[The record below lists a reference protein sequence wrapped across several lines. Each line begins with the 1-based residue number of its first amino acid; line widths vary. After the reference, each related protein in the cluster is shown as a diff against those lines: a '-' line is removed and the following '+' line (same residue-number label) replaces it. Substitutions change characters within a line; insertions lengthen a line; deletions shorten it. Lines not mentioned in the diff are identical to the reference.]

1 VLTQHCRA
9 ALLHLGARRVIYECP
24 GCGVRHREFWDFRSV
39 GSFDLLHRVVVWV
52 LAKLGVKNVKRFALT
67 SIPLFWLFLLMRA
80 LLENRSWSW
89 QNKSFV
95 VVLS

>member
-1 VLTQHCRA
+1 
-9 ALLHLGARRVIYECP
+9 LGAQRVVYECP

-52 LAKLGVKNVKRFALT
+52 LGKLGVKNVKRFALI
-67 SIPLFWLFLLMRA
+67 SIPLFWLFLLTRA
-80 LLENRSWSW
+80 LLENRSWLG